1 MIGQTIR
8 LMLYGNNY
16 VMKPIKMGRLSM
28 KMQTQRIGRIG
39 KVWWKYSLRR
49 QRKRYTLS
57 NALIVVRN

>member
-1 MIGQTIR
+1 MIGHRIR

-16 VMKPIKMGRLSM
+16 VMKPIKMGILSM
-28 KMQTQRIGRIG
+28 TITMQMIGRIG